1 MTDLFFLNG
10 ISTHLGLF
18 DAKNLGIRIYFNTF

>member
-1 MTDLFFLNG
+1 MDVNG

-18 DAKNLGIRIYFNTF
+18 LGLLYVSLNIFLVVVS